1 MEGGEVSVKVG
12 GIEVAVLVK
21 VAEGMA
27 VGVNVWV
34 AVKVA
39 VWVGVCVKV
48 GLNVMG
54 WKGVNET
61 VAVGVM
67 VSVAVLVMLAVGVGV
82 MVLVKICGVT
92 LAVGESG
99 VPVSEMVNVRLG
111 VGVAFPSGA
120 RERAI
125 KPTQ

>member
-1 MEGGEVSVKVG
+1 MEGGGVSVKVG

-67 VSVAVLVMLAVGVGV
+67 VSVAVLVMLAVGV

-111 VGVAFPSGA
+111 VGVASPSGA
-120 RERAI
+120 KDKAM

>member
-67 VSVAVLVMLAVGVGV
+67 VSVAVLVMLAVGV